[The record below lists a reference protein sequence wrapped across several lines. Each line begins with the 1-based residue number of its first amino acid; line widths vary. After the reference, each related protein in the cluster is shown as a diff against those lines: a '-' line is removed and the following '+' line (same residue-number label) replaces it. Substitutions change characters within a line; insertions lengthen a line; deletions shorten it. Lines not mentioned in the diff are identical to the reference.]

1 MKKKQFSLLFI
12 LIIFVNMSTT
22 SGSTKIRNPT
32 ALRGIVDSF
41 EPREFLPPRLLFNLG
56 ENCHYQTIFG
66 SGVLKQAWSAFKNGE
81 VLNGGKG
88 TMERPFIT
96 IPHRINTDDNDFFDI
111 EIGQSNIMSDT
122 IVLIQH
128 GLESNMRAPLVTNI
142 ADSCHSQGFQT
153 LLVAFRSCNS
163 EPNNNLRMY
172 HLGFTADMKRVIS
185 YVNKTYPNKKIFLS
199 GFSLGANIIFKLLG
213 ELGDSASDYNIIG
226 AAVAW

>member
-88 TMERPFIT
+88 TMERIDEFLST
-96 IPHRINTDDNDFFDI
+96 
-111 EIGQSNIMSDT
+111 
-122 IVLIQH
+122 
-128 GLESNMRAPLVTNI
+128 
-142 ADSCHSQGFQT
+142 
-153 LLVAFRSCNS
+153 
-163 EPNNNLRMY
+163 
-172 HLGFTADMKRVIS
+172 
-185 YVNKTYPNKKIFLS
+185 KKIS
-199 GFSLGANIIFKLLG
+199 MEFSILVVLAKSLWKN
-213 ELGDSASDYNIIG
+213 
-226 AAVAW
+226 